1 MRRLIKRAS
10 SNSWEE
16 LCIPLDDRLKELLK
30 YYLNSTDEGEKG
42 KSVLDLLEKGY
53 RYWLLE
59 KNYGEE
65 KVGDRENWD
74 PVYWSM
80 KLASGFAFYKI
91 RLRDAIEELK
101 KLTMSL
107 SGVLGDLKLC
117 YDKPETVRRD
127 PSFGRRIEEYQREV
141 NAYVEKFITA
151 LREDVDSSE
160 RYVED
165 EEKFLDELESLIK
178 DYRKLLREKKLT
190 SKTHSS

>member
-1 MRRLIKRAS
+1 MRLPVKRNGS
-10 SNSWEE
+10 DTGGQ
-16 LCIPLDDRLKELLK
+16 LCITLDDRLKGILK
-30 YYLNSTDEGEKG
+30 YYLNSTPKEKEDEALKE
-42 KSVLDLLEKGY
+42 LLEKGY

-59 KNYGEE
+59 KNYGKE

-117 YDKPETVRRD
+117 YEKPETVRRD
-127 PSFGRRIEEYQREV
+127 PIFGSRIEEYQKEV

-165 EEKFLDELESLIK
+165 EERFLDELESLIK
-178 DYRKLLREKKLT
+178 DYRKLLREKRSV